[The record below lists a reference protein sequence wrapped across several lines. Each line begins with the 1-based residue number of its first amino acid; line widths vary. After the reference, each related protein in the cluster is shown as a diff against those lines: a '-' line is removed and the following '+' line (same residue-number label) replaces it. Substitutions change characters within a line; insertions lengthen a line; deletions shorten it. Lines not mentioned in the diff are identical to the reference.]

1 MLQAKRD
8 LTIEIQKKE
17 NEALFDT
24 ILDQVDQMLEDD
36 KDATEFAGISG
47 SFYED

>member
-8 LTIEIQKKE
+8 LTNEIQKKE
-17 NEALFDT
+17 KEALFDT

-36 KDATEFAGISG
+36 KDATDFAGICG
-47 SFYED
+47 SPFND